1 VVAEDLTAQAGGR
14 YAAASGTGARTGGHL
29 VAESLEALGAE
40 VVFGVPGIHSLAIW
54 EGVRTSRLRAYGART
69 ELCAG
74 FAADGYARSSGR
86 PAPLLLS
93 TGPGA
98 LNSLTALMESASS
111 HVPVVAI
118 SGQIPRELIGRGRG
132 FLHELP
138 DQLASFASV
147 VKHVAR
153 AESTEVIPEQLSEAW
168 AIALTPPSGP
178 VYLEIPV
185 DILTAPTRRPPVGA
199 LTGLPSPRGAEPGM
213 VAAAAHML
221 AAAERPVI
229 WAGGGVQR
237 ARAQAELGALAELL
251 DAPVVT
257 TYMGKGALP
266 DTHPLAVGS
275 GCDETAV
282 QEVLSGADVLLCV
295 GTELGAET
303 TSQYSLNFS
312 GQLIHVDA
320 VPARIGATYPALPLV
335 GDAKLTLA
343 KLLMQL
349 PQRSHPE
356 VRGHVAELRER
367 VRRGLQAQDKHTEL
381 ELLAVIEQALP
392 ADAIST
398 WDMTILGY
406 WAAAHLRL
414 RGEQQFMYPLGSGT
428 LGYAWPAAI
437 GASIAHPDRAALAV
451 VGDGG
456 LAYALAELATARQYA
471 VSAKLVVIDDGGFGI
486 LREYQRHDY
495 GETTA
500 VDLVQPDFTATAA
513 AFGVPARLS
522 APGELRK
529 NLAWA
534 LSCEGPAMVV
544 VPVTLTA
551 AQPTR

>member
-1 VVAEDLTAQAGGR
+1 MVAEDLTARAGAR
-14 YAAASGTGARTGGHL
+14 SAAASHPSARTGGHL
-29 VAESLEALGAE
+29 VAESLGVLGAE
-40 VVFGVPGIHSLAIW
+40 AVFGVPGIHSLAVW
-54 EGVRTSRLRAYGART
+54 EALRTSRLRAYGART

-74 FAADGYARSSGR
+74 FAADGYARTSGR

-98 LNSLTALMESASS
+98 LNALTALMESASS

-118 SGQIPRELIGRGRG
+118 SSQIPRELIGRGRG
-132 FLHELP
+132 YLHELP
-138 DQLASFASV
+138 NQLASFAPV
-147 VKHVAR
+147 VKHAVR
-153 AESTEVIPEQLSEAW
+153 AESAEVIPELVSEAW
-168 AIALTPPSGP
+168 GIALTPPSGP
-178 VYLEIPV
+178 VYLEVPV
-185 DILTAPTRRPPVGA
+185 DILTAPARRPPVGA
-199 LTGLPSPRGAEPGM
+199 LGGLPALRGAEPGM
-213 VAAAAHML
+213 VAAAARML

-229 WAGGGVQR
+229 WAGGGVLR
-237 ARAQAELGALAELL
+237 ARAQAELAALAELL
-251 DAPVVT
+251 EAPVVT
-257 TYMGKGALP
+257 TYMGKGTLP

-275 GCDETAV
+275 GCEDTAV
-282 QEVLSGADVLLCV
+282 QELLSGADVLLCV

-303 TSQYSLNFS
+303 TSQYSLRFT

-343 KLLMQL
+343 ALLNQR

-356 VRGHVAELRER
+356 VRRHVAELRDR
-367 VRRGLQAQDKHTEL
+367 VRRGLQAQDRHTEL
-381 ELLAVIEQALP
+381 ELLAMIEQALP
-392 ADAIST
+392 ANAIST

-437 GASIAHPDRAALAV
+437 GASIAHPDRTALAV

-471 VSAKLVVIDDGGFGI
+471 VSAKLVVIDDGGYGI

-495 GETTA
+495 GETSA
-500 VDLVQPDFTATAA
+500 VDQVQPDFTATAA
-513 AFGVPARLS
+513 AFGIPARLS
-522 APGELRK
+522 APEDFREH
-529 NLAWA
+529 LAWA

-544 VPVTLTA
+544 VPVTLA
-551 AQPTR
+551 APKPTP

>member
-1 VVAEDLTAQAGGR
+1 MVAEDLTARAGGQP
-14 YAAASGTGARTGGHL
+14 AAAPHPGPRTGGHL
-29 VAESLEALGAE
+29 VAESLGVLGAE
-40 VVFGVPGIHSLAIW
+40 VVFGVPGVHALAVW

-74 FAADGYARSSGR
+74 FAADGYARASGR

-118 SGQIPRELIGRGRG
+118 SSQIPRGLVGRGRG

-138 DQLASFASV
+138 DQIASFAPV
-147 VKHVAR
+147 VKHAAR
-153 AESTEVIPEQLSEAW
+153 AECTEVIPELVSEAW
-168 AIALTPPSGP
+168 AVALSPPSGP

-185 DILTAPTRRPPVGA
+185 DVLTAPARRPPVGA
-199 LTGLPSPRGAEPGM
+199 LAGPPAPRAAEPGM
-213 VAAAAHML
+213 VAAAARML

-229 WAGGGVQR
+229 WAGGGVLR
-237 ARAQAELGALAELL
+237 ARAQAELGAFAELL
-251 DAPVVT
+251 EAPVVT

-275 GCDETAV
+275 GCDEAAV
-282 QEVLSGADVLLCV
+282 QELITGADVLLCV

-303 TSQYSLNFS
+303 TSQYSLRFT

-320 VPARIGATYPALPLV
+320 APARIGATYPALPLV
-335 GDAKLTLA
+335 GDGKLTLA
-343 KLLMQL
+343 ALLKQL

-356 VRGHVAELRER
+356 VRRHVAELRER
-367 VRRGLQAQDKHTEL
+367 VRRGLEAQDRDTEL
-381 ELLAVIEQALP
+381 ELLATIEQALP
-392 ADAIST
+392 ANAIST

-437 GASIAHPDRAALAV
+437 GASIAHPGRTALAV

-456 LAYALAELATARQYA
+456 LAYALAELATARQYG

-495 GETTA
+495 GEVTA
-500 VDLVQPDFTATAA
+500 VDLVQPDFAATAA
-513 AFGVPARLS
+513 AFGVPARRS
-522 APGELRK
+522 APGELREK
-529 NLAWA
+529 LAWA

-551 AQPTR
+551 AQPTP